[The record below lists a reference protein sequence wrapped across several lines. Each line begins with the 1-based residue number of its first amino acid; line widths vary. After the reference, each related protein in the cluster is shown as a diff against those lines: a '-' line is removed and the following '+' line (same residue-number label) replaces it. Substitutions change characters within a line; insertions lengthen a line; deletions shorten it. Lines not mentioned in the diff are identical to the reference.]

1 MSIIQWV
8 QGEGET
14 RVEQRSRWGG
24 AGREVGWSGGR
35 GGVEQGRRWGGGRQ
49 RRGGSWGK
57 GEGGWKDRKKQ
68 PLTIFAV
75 VVGVAS
81 QSWANVAPCNGESTL
96 EPPNGLACSI
106 GKQTCSALYRT
117 GVAAIERGQVLFVLN
132 GDFSRVRNHNK
143 QSMCLQHQRLD
154 RLYMLSHL
162 NAGPKEIWKSQSCS
176 RYTHSQPAV
185 SSSTLTYVVG
195 EHAAMASY
203 WQSSLLFSYK
213 MSGSVPI
220 SHLICGCATQT
231 RFGLNERTMVQ
242 GIVKRRGGRG
252 GRWGRAGK
260 EEEDTGKM
268 WGVRFHVYSQRSHH
282 SPTLPCWLE

>member
-1 MSIIQWV
+1 MEV
-8 QGEGET
+8 DREG
-14 RVEQRSRWGG
+14 
-24 AGREVGWSGGR
+24 
-35 GGVEQGRRWGGGRQ
+35 
-49 RRGGSWGK
+49 GGSWGK
-57 GEGGWKDRKKQ
+57 GEGGGKDRKKQ

-132 GDFSRVRNHNK
+132 GDFSRGHNK
-143 QSMCLQHQRLD
+143 QKTCLQHQRLD

-162 NAGPKEIWKSQSCS
+162 YAGQKGVWESQSCS
-176 RYTHSQPAV
+176 RHTNPQPPP

-195 EHAAMASY
+195 EHAALASY
-203 WQSSLLFSYK
+203 WQSSLCFSQK
-213 MSGSVPI
+213 MSGSFKI
-220 SHLICGCATQT
+220 SHLVSGCATQT
-231 RFGLNERTMVQ
+231 RFGLMVQ
-242 GIVKRRGGRG
+242 GMVKRRGGGG

-282 SPTLPCWLE
+282 SPSLRCWLE